1 MRYHSLPDDLTGLR
15 WYPACTYVPRQDIGA
30 TLTIR
35 RCSIDGYAAPEVH
48 VLGGTR
54 PTWPPYVAT
63 TRGTVSA
70 DRARPLP
77 LNLPVFAAPVN
88 TSFHFRVRQG

>member
-1 MRYHSLPDDLTGLR
+1 MILG
-15 WYPACTYVPRQDIGA
+15 CEGVPLAPMCPRRGIGA
-30 TLTIR
+30 TLAIR
-35 RCSIDGYAAPEVH
+35 RCFIDGYVAPEVH

-54 PTWPPYVAT
+54 RTWPPYIAT

-77 LNLPVFAAPVN
+77 LNLPAFAAPVN
-88 TSFHFRVRQG
+88 TNASFHFRVRQG